1 MRTVSLECLQLNY
14 RCLGR
19 SNRCTRFIS
28 LLLAMLILSAC
39 ASVTTTAPVVV
50 EAKKR
55 WSLLPFDNLSSTPG
69 AELQLTDYVETALR
83 SRGIRD
89 IDIYNPDKQIGLRSL
104 FDDSAQQRV
113 ARQWARDKNLDYALF
128 GSVHEWQYR
137 SGAGKEPTV
146 GLTLRLIDIKTGQV
160 MWQGNAAR
168 TGIGFTKLSSVASTL
183 VDQLL
188 SQITVSTSG

>member
-14 RCLGR
+14 RYMGR
-19 SNRCTRFIS
+19 IKGFTRFITI
-28 LLLAMLILSAC
+28 LLAVLIVSAC
-39 ASVTTTAPVVV
+39 ASVTSTAPVVV
-50 EAKKR
+50 DAKKR
-55 WSLLPFDNLSSTPG
+55 WSLLPFDNLSNTPG
-69 AELQLTDYVETALR
+69 AESQLADFVETALR
-83 SRGIRD
+83 SRGIRE
-89 IDIYNPDKQIGLRSL
+89 IDVYSPDRQVGLRSL

-113 ARQWARDKNLDYALF
+113 ARQWARDKNLDYALS

-137 SGAGKEPTV
+137 SGINKEPTV
-146 GLTLRLIDIKTGQV
+146 GLTLRLIDVKTGQV

-168 TGIGFTKLSSVASTL
+168 TGIGYTKLSSVANTL